1 MKISEFKKLEK
12 KITGQNFGE
21 SYKGI
26 NVMMTVLSYL
36 GNLGSIFLAYFF
48 MSKVIGSAMTDNP
61 VAVFISSIVILAGIE
76 LLKRDI
82 FDKFSIAWLKTRS
95 MTKAVLPLL
104 VFSMLLISASF
115 YSSLNGAKEFSSKSA
130 QMDEDKDNIV
140 QVYSDSISSVYE
152 TKIVLI
158 EDEIKSL

>member
-48 MSKVIGSAMTDNP
+48 MSKVIDHDNYIFQSPYDSFMRKHLQHYGYFTGS
-61 VAVFISSIVILAGIE
+61 
-76 LLKRDI
+76 
-82 FDKFSIAWLKTRS
+82 
-95 MTKAVLPLL
+95 
-104 VFSMLLISASF
+104 LI
-115 YSSLNGAKEFSSKSA
+115 
-130 QMDEDKDNIV
+130 
-140 QVYSDSISSVYE
+140 
-152 TKIVLI
+152 
-158 EDEIKSL
+158 